1 MSIFD
6 PVLTQLNKPLLIEA
20 SAGTGKTYSLMH
32 VILRIIVELKVPI
45 ERILIV
51 TFTKNATYELKSRL
65 RAKLSEVHNILQNPI
80 QIKKS
85 SDPTLDRQI
94 SSWTNGK
101 DEQEIL
107 ALSELIKTAL
117 DQIDDASVYTIHS
130 FCQRMLQQ
138 YAFSSI
144 AAFDL
149 ENSEADDLFAQT
161 IDEVVRSE
169 AKKIDDLQTRSLF
182 LKATKDFK
190 NYLNYLSKVTL
201 AHDQIK
207 FDISN
212 CYEIEKDGKVIK
224 TIPLKADQMSQALTN
239 FCVEA
244 PKKFKKLKAQKGV
257 FTYDDLLVQTEE
269 NLRKTA
275 DSKEGLSL
283 AQIISN
289 AYDAVLIDEF
299 QDTDSIQYS
308 IFKTIFI
315 DNPKEGRPVIFV
327 GDPKQSIYGW
337 RSAEIECYLEA
348 RDSMASTSELTTNYR
363 STPGLVE
370 AANAFFTSESFIN
383 KKLSYTDIE
392 SVEKNLPLF
401 KRRKEDGYF
410 EPQTPFEVWLEPEKE
425 KMPAKKFHELEDWA
439 VAEDIAKLLS
449 GDYYIYSR
457 GKLRP
462 LCNGDIAIL
471 VRKRFEAYGVIKKL
485 AERHIR
491 CIIDDRQNVL
501 KTGEATEILRI
512 LQAMENIKSNQ
523 AMNAA
528 RATRIFGEKLS
539 SILTNE
545 DARLNARLI
554 VERAN
559 KVFSSKGVL
568 AAFTEIFNEF
578 KIEERLLKQ
587 SVGERAL
594 TNYQHVLDLL
604 YKQNRKIKTIS
615 GLIRWMQKNKV
626 REEDVSLR
634 RESDADLVR
643 IETIYQCKGL
653 EYPVVYMIRSGAG
666 HTEDAPAVIVSQD
679 KKEYTFNSIYG
690 NKLETDSFPKL
701 EESIRL
707 SYVAFTRASCRLVI
721 PMFYNRADK
730 PDNGIYLAH
739 TNWGTPKCPIFQILA
754 PDPKSRLEKHK
765 ALFEGLPAKLQGI
778 DVKEK
783 LRKGINNSSIAGKVL
798 DRDIDSFVAG
808 KVLCDYDVNKDV
820 STITPVAVA
829 PALNLDASDPASR
842 KINWI
847 QTSFTRLTKD
857 LPWSKEAP
865 ALDEVSDEESE
876 QSIVEQG
883 SSVKTDDDLLGRKP
897 QSVSALTYGDFLH
910 KLIEKT
916 DFSLARNMEGNQ
928 KTLLRQVSTE
938 LIRFSIEKPETEELK
953 KHAGDITEMLGHV
966 LQTHAFEDMPNF
978 RLCDLDRNER
988 FSEMDFL
995 ITTGK
1000 PKPGRRA
1007 LTGKDL
1013 GQMLALFDDSYK
1025 GLDLSNTDMT
1035 GYLNG
1040 SIDLTFFA
1048 EDKFWIIDWKS
1059 NLISP
1064 NPSDYTEKLLDQAM
1078 TAHHYTLQYLLY
1090 TIALKRFLE
1099 VRLGITNGYDK
1110 IGGIAYFFLRGVHK
1124 DHPMRGIF
1132 FRRPNKNIIDCLDD
1146 VLKNGFSE
1154 EIVNHYHSKA
1164 GESNG

>member
-32 VILRIIVELKVPI
+32 VILRIIVEQKVPI

-65 RAKLSEVHNILQNPI
+65 RAKLAEVHNILQNPM
-80 QIKKS
+80 QIKKA
-85 SDPTLDRQI
+85 SDPTLNRQI
-94 SSWTNGK
+94 SSWTDGK
-101 DEQEIL
+101 SEQEII
-107 ALSELIKTAL
+107 AISELIKTAL

-130 FCQRMLQQ
+130 FCQRMLQK
-138 YAFSSI
+138 YAFSSMT
-144 AAFDL
+144 AFDL
-149 ENSEADDLFAQT
+149 ENSEADDLTAQT

-169 AKKIDDLQTRSLF
+169 AKKIADLQTRSLF
-182 LKATKDFK
+182 LQATDDLKY
-190 NYLNYLSKVTL
+190 YLEYLSKVSLTRN
-201 AHDQIK
+201 QIK
-207 FDISN
+207 FDISD
-212 CYEIEKDGKVIK
+212 YPKIK
-224 TIPLKADQMSQALTN
+224 TGKNVPIKADQMSQALTN

-257 FTYDDLLVQTEE
+257 FTYDDLLVQMEE

-275 DSKEGLSL
+275 ASGEGLSL
-283 AQIISN
+283 AQTISN
-289 AYDAVLIDEF
+289 AYDSVLIDEF

-315 DNPKEGRPVIFV
+315 DHLKENRPVIFV

-337 RSAEIECYLEA
+337 RSAEIECYIEA
-348 RDSMASTSELTTNYR
+348 RDSMASTTELTTNYR

-370 AANAFFTSESFIN
+370 AANAVFSSNSFIN
-383 KKLSYTDIE
+383 KKLSYTNID

-401 KRRKEDGYF
+401 KKRAEDGNF
-410 EPQTPFEVWLEPEKE
+410 EPQTPFELWLEPADK
-425 KMPAKKFHELEDWA
+425 KMKADKFRELEDWA

-457 GKLRP
+457 NGLRP
-462 LCNGDIAIL
+462 LRNGDIAIL
-471 VRKRFEAYGVIKKL
+471 VRKRKDAFGVIKKL

-501 KTGEATEILRI
+501 ETEEATEILHI

-545 DARLNARLI
+545 DARLNARRI
-554 VERAN
+554 IEQAN
-559 KVFSSKGVL
+559 KIFSTKGVL

-587 SVGERAL
+587 SVGERSL

-604 YKQNRKIKTIS
+604 YVQNRKVKTVS
-615 GLIRWMQKNKV
+615 GLIRWMQRNKV

-643 IETIYQCKGL
+643 IETIHQCKGL

-666 HTEDAPAVIVSQD
+666 HQEGEPMVTISKD
-679 KKEYTFNSIYG
+679 KKEYTFHSAYG
-690 NKLETDSFPKL
+690 NKLELDSFPEL

-707 SYVAFTRASCRLVI
+707 TYVAFTRASCRLVI
-721 PMFYNRADK
+721 PMFYNKVSK
-730 PDNGIYLAH
+730 PVDGVYPFYNR
-739 TNWGTPKCPIFQILA
+739 WGPCPLLQVLA
-754 PDPKSRLEKHK
+754 PDPKSALEKHK
-765 ALFEGLPAKLQGI
+765 ALHEDLPIKLQGI
-778 DVKEK
+778 DVREQ
-783 LRKGINNSSIAGKVL
+783 LREGISKSSLAGKVL
-798 DRDIDSFVAG
+798 DCDIDSYVAG
-808 KVLCDYDVNKDV
+808 KVICDYDENKDLSV
-820 STITPVAVA
+820 ITPVAIA
-829 PALNLDASDPASR
+829 PALDLYASDPASR

-865 ALDEVSDEESE
+865 ALDEVSEGESE
-876 QSIVEQG
+876 QGMVEQ
-883 SSVKTDDDLLGRKP
+883 SSLARTDDDLLSRKP

-928 KTLLRQVSTE
+928 KTLLKQVSTE

-953 KHAGDITEMLGHV
+953 KHAEDITKMLGHA
-966 LQTHAFEDMPNF
+966 LQTHAFEGMPNF
-978 RLCDLDRNER
+978 RLCDLNRNER

-1000 PKPGRRA
+1000 PKPGRKV

-1013 GQMLALFDDSYK
+1013 GQMLAGFDNSYK

-1059 NLISP
+1059 NLLSP
-1064 NPSDYTEKLLDQAM
+1064 NPNDYTEKLLDQAM

-1099 VRLGITNGYDK
+1099 VRLGIANGYDK

-1124 DHPMRGIF
+1124 DYPRRGIF

-1146 VLKNGFSE
+1146 VLRNGFSE